1 MSIIP
6 FERSYWVISN
16 KLIAG
21 EIPASNN
28 EEESKIKLMRL
39 VEIDTKVVINLQ
51 EENEKN
57 YQNQLFYDYSSFLN
71 KNNIETFRMPIK
83 DTSIPKVEKM
93 VEILDLID
101 KCNLENKIVYIHCW
115 GGVGRTGTVVVCYL
129 IRHNL
134 ANKNNVFETIDYLK
148 RTTSISNRMSPET
161 NQQKDFILSWNANQ

>member
-1 MSIIP
+1 
-6 FERSYWVISN
+6 
-16 KLIAG
+16 
-21 EIPASNN
+21 
-28 EEESKIKLMRL
+28 
-39 VEIDTKVVINLQ
+39 
-51 EENEKN
+51 
-57 YQNQLFYDYSSFLN
+57 
-71 KNNIETFRMPIK
+71 
-83 DTSIPKVEKM
+83 M

-115 GGVGRTGTVVVCYL
+115 GGVGRTGTVVGCYL

>member
-39 VEIDTKVVINLQ
+39 VEIDTKFVINLQ

-101 KCNLENKIVYIHCW
+101 KCNLENKKY
-115 GGVGRTGTVVVCYL
+115 T
-129 IRHNL
+129 
-134 ANKNNVFETIDYLK
+134 K
-148 RTTSISNRMSPET
+148 
-161 NQQKDFILSWNANQ
+161 

>member
-21 EIPASNN
+21 EIPASYN

-57 YQNQLFYDYSSFLN
+57 YQNQLFYDYASFL
-71 KNNIETFRMPIK
+71 
-83 DTSIPKVEKM
+83 
-93 VEILDLID
+93 
-101 KCNLENKIVYIHCW
+101 
-115 GGVGRTGTVVVCYL
+115 
-129 IRHNL
+129 
-134 ANKNNVFETIDYLK
+134 NKNNVFETIDYLK

-161 NQQKDFILSWNANQ
+161 KQQKDFILAWNANQ